1 MDRIE
6 DTNRQ
11 RLCACGSGKK
21 WKRCHNII
29 DAERERLTQIEWR
42 ERMKRDYQS
51 ETKARDER
59 LESYRKPGK
68 AHLSAVLAMLATAG
82 SVTK

>member
-21 WKRCHNII
+21 WKRCHNLI
-29 DAERERLTQIEWR
+29 DAERERLTLIARR
-42 ERMKRDYQS
+42 ER
-51 ETKARDER
+51 EARESKER
-59 LESYRKPGK
+59 TPSG
-68 AHLSAVLAMLATAG
+68 AALSAIAMAATMGA
-82 SVTK
+82 K